1 MEDVK
6 AIARKIAV
14 DSDIDPDAKFGSVL
28 VIIMLIGIFINVI
41 RVIQECN
48 KSELFSDNKTKSE
61 FYANEMR
68 SLSSRRSWY
77 TKMRLKKI
85 LRQHMPMLE
94 YKKYKNVLCENILN
108 AAESVTQEQVNSLL
122 EVQNV

>member
-85 LRQHMPMLE
+85 LRQHMPIPE